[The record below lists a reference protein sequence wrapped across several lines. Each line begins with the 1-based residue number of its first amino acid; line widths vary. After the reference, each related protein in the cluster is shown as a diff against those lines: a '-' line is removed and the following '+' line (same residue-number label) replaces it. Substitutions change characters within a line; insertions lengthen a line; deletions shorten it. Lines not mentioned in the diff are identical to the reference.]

1 MIIFSKEKHEKL
13 VEMIE
18 RDFGC
23 KKELVEDIRE
33 LGTWIF
39 QFTVKGITYR
49 GWIYESGVLP
59 QISIVVKGY
68 TSEHTW
74 KGCPVTNEF
83 YDTYVKGRKIRVYK
97 CVGEE
102 RTNTDTGIVVDDE
115 KDAIAYINKQKKP
128 DDYFYDV
135 EDENE

>member
-1 MIIFSKEKHEKL
+1 MIIFSKEKHEKI

-18 RDFGC
+18 RDFGF

-33 LGTWIF
+33 LGIGIF
-39 QFTVKGITYR
+39 QFTVKGIKYR
-49 GWIYESGVLP
+49 CWRYQTGVLP
-59 QISIVVKGY
+59 QISVVVEGY

-74 KGCPVTNEF
+74 QGCPVTNEF

-102 RTNTDTGIVVDDE
+102 RTNTDTGIAVDDE
-115 KDAIAYINKQKKP
+115 EAAIDYINKQKNP
-128 DDYFYDV
+128 EDYFYDV
-135 EDENE
+135 DVEE